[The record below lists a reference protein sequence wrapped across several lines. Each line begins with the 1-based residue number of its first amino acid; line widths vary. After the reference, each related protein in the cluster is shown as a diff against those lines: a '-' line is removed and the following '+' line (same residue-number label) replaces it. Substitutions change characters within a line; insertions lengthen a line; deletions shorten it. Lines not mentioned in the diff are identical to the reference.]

1 MIIQN
6 KLEKLSAFLS
16 FFFFPLDVHKKQIL
30 ATSKEIQVIYIYN
43 PDSIIVQ
50 ATSVLIKPQAG
61 CWSFDSD
68 GQNIF

>member
-6 KLEKLSAFLS
+6 KLEKLSAFLG
-16 FFFFPLDVHKKQIL
+16 FFFSLDVHKKQIL

-61 CWSFDSD
+61 CWSFHSD